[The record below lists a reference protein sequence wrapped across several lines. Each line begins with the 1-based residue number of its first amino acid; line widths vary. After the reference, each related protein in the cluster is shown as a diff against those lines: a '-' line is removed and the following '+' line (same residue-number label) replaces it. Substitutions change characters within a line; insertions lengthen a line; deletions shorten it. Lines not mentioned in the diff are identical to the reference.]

1 MLAKQVVT
9 LAMTQGYHDRPTQLL
24 PKEDIAVVIWGNKIT
39 DDVSSPIR
47 FHASKEVAR
56 QYLGNRKKN
65 PWPNEQF
72 DEVDWEH
79 LELAMKSKPDMYKI
93 WRSKQ
98 NSGFCGTRVQVGR
111 YSGIPGQ
118 DERCP
123 SCGRWETVAHLLLCP
138 SEDRIQLHRQCGR
151 TGKMARDGRQH
162 RPGIS
167 ILDTQVHPNA
177 GRQTLC
183 RHGINVSKDE
193 GSGT

>member
-1 MLAKQVVT
+1 MLAKQAVT

-47 FHASKEVAR
+47 FHASKEGAR

-72 DEVDWEH
+72 DEVDWER
-79 LELAMKSKPDMYKI
+79 LELAMKTKPNMYKI

-98 NSGFCGTRVQVGR
+98 NLGFCGARVQVGQ

-118 DERCP
+118 DKRCP
-123 SCGRWETVAHLLLCP
+123 NCGRWETAAHLLLCL
-138 SEDRIQLHRQCGR
+138 SRA
-151 TGKMARDGRQH
+151 T
-162 RPGIS
+162 
-167 ILDTQVHPNA
+167 N
-177 GRQTLC
+177 
-183 RHGINVSKDE
+183 
-193 GSGT
+193 